1 MASGLSKGASQNIQ
15 VDEPY
20 YLGGLSEEI
29 KENERLQGN
38 VEVPAACD
46 SAGVLWWW
54 RDRPPWILEL
64 LMWVASLMGA
74 LVSSCRSLVSL
85 KYSTPGFS

>member
-1 MASGLSKGASQNIQ
+1 MSKGASQNIQ

-38 VEVPAACD
+38 VEVPAA
-46 SAGVLWWW
+46 SGVLEGWGGW
-54 RDRPPWILEL
+54 R
-64 LMWVASLMGA
+64 V
-74 LVSSCRSLVSL
+74 VSL
-85 KYSTPGFS
+85 GSLNCSSESDTCFGL